1 MPVIS
6 QSRIFIKVSLLI
18 VAAIT
23 LFNILVFI
31 NQPSML
37 FYPYRQLDAT
47 PLDWGMQYED
57 VAITTS
63 DGIRLHG
70 WYLPAADAK
79 KVVLFFH
86 GNAGNISHRSESLAI
101 FHSLGLSVLIIDYRG
116 YGKSEGSV
124 SEQGLYRDAVAA
136 WNYLAETRSF
146 KPDDIVIFGRSLGG
160 AVAANLAGKVQ
171 PRALIVE
178 STFSSTRDMA
188 NKMMPVLSRMIIM
201 RYAFDTER
209 AIQAVHAPVLVM
221 HSRDDEIIPY
231 ELGKKVYEAAREPKT
246 FYLLVGGH
254 NDGFTRSMP
263 GYRYR
268 LKTFLE
274 AN

>member
-1 MPVIS
+1 MI
-6 QSRIFIKVSLLI
+6 IKIILL
-18 VAAIT
+18 VAVAIA

-31 NQPSML
+31 NQPNML

-47 PLDWGMQYED
+47 PADWGMQYED
-57 VAITTS
+57 VVITTS
-63 DGIRLHG
+63 DGMRLHG
-70 WYLPAADAK
+70 WYLPAANAK

-86 GNAGNISHRSESLAI
+86 GNAGNISHRSDSLAI
-101 FHSLGLSVLIIDYRG
+101 FHSLGINVFIIDYRG

-124 SEQGLYRDAVAA
+124 TEQGLYLDAMAA
-136 WNYLAETRSF
+136 WDYLTGTRLF

-160 AVAANLAGKVQ
+160 AVATTLAGKVQ
-171 PRALIVE
+171 PHALIIE

-188 NKMMPVLSRMIIM
+188 NLMMPLLSRVIIM

-209 AIQAVHAPVLVM
+209 AIKSVNVPVLVM
-221 HSRDDEIIPY
+221 HSRDDEIIPF
-231 ELGKKVYEAAREPKT
+231 ELGKKVYEAANESKT

-254 NDGFTRSMP
+254 NDGFIKSMP

-274 AN
+274 SS